1 MENLIKSG
9 YFDENRSS
17 RFYVNRSGFLHQVEG
32 RRRCLTKIL
41 KNQRVL
47 FLTFGMK
54 KNGDYTPI
62 SEGIPPSFYKMQKR
76 EKAGERKVR
85 SADIG
90 SEKERKEWKK
100 SYLYEEMIYGLV
112 CS

>member
-1 MENLIKSG
+1 MAI
-9 YFDENRSS
+9 
-17 RFYVNRSGFLHQVEG
+17 
-32 RRRCLTKIL
+32 
-41 KNQRVL
+41 
-47 FLTFGMK
+47 
-54 KNGDYTPI
+54 TP
-62 SEGIPPSFYKMQKR
+62 PFYKMQKR

-100 SYLYEEMIYGLV
+100 SYLYEEMIYRLV

>member
-1 MENLIKSG
+1 M
-9 YFDENRSS
+9 F
-17 RFYVNRSGFLHQVEG
+17 
-32 RRRCLTKIL
+32 
-41 KNQRVL
+41 
-47 FLTFGMK
+47 K
-54 KNGDYTPI
+54 KNIEESKGAI
-62 SEGIPPSFYKMQKR
+62 SHIWNEEKWRLPPLFYKMQKR

-100 SYLYEEMIYGLV
+100 SYLYEEMIYRLV

>member
-9 YFDENRSS
+9 YFDEIRSS
-17 RFYVNRSGFLHQVEG
+17 RFYVNRIGFLHQVEG
-32 RRRCLTKIL
+32 RRRCLKKIL

-54 KNGDYTPI
+54 KNGDY
-62 SEGIPPSFYKMQKR
+62 PPFYKMQKR

-100 SYLYEEMIYGLV
+100 SYLYEEMIYRLV

>member
-1 MENLIKSG
+1 MFK
-9 YFDENRSS
+9 
-17 RFYVNRSGFLHQVEG
+17 
-32 RRRCLTKIL
+32 KIL

-54 KNGDYTPI
+54 KNGDY
-62 SEGIPPSFYKMQKR
+62 PPLFYKMQKR

-100 SYLYEEMIYGLV
+100 SYLYEEMIYRLV